1 MNTTKVLPIQEN
13 EDDDLRDFASSSDED
28 LEDLSDFADD
38 NTKTKAKKGKS
49 IAHGLLNK
57 INSANTSKQIQNE
70 AHIAAAIQKNETL
83 KRQYTAKRRLN
94 QRIAARDGTA
104 AAPVNVPNYVKIP
117 TSNDKPKHKNK
128 RKTTKQNEK
137 NSSHLLHLAQANHL
151 EQQAIDIRKK
161 SEISLQR
168 SKSKQK
174 EREQVA
180 DARVQ
185 ERLALRRQKSIQS
198 TASRSRKIKQMI
210 ALRQKISKMKNI
222 TKKNVP
228 PPPPKPRSTPPTKP
242 ATIQVSKATQ
252 ENCHCNY
259 S

>member
-1 MNTTKVLPIQEN
+1 M
-13 EDDDLRDFASSSDED
+13 
-28 LEDLSDFADD
+28 
-38 NTKTKAKKGKS
+38 G
-49 IAHGLLNK
+49 
-57 INSANTSKQIQNE
+57 

-137 NSSHLLHLAQANHL
+137 NSLRLSQLAQANHL

-161 SEISLQR
+161 SEISLKR
-168 SKSKQK
+168 SKSKLK

-185 ERLALRRQKSIQS
+185 ERLALR
-198 TASRSRKIKQMI
+198 
-210 ALRQKISKMKNI
+210 QKI
-222 TKKNVP
+222 
-228 PPPPKPRSTPPTKP
+228 
-242 ATIQVSKATQ
+242 
-252 ENCHCNY
+252 
-259 S
+259 